1 MVGFKQP
8 LPLDRRVESPFD
20 VLSVAPDADE
30 EEIKEAYR
38 ERIKEAHPDHGG
50 SAREFQLVRA
60 AYEEIKNGDAAVEG
74 EASGGDEGS
83 TAEAVA
89 GDTPEPEREEPQRT
103 QRCRVEYLNYEVL
116 DDHGWDVDDED
127 LFEVA
132 ADGGLDRED
141 YGQFWVRPRESLLEA
156 AERHG
161 FAWPFACRGGACA
174 NCAII
179 ILEGEMRTRVD
190 HVLPPEMLE
199 KGFQLSCNGMPVSD
213 ELQVLYNVK
222 SMPELE
228 ELLLPPRP
236 WEQAH
241 DD

>member
-1 MVGFKQP
+1 MVGFIAVMSLKTG
-8 LPLDRRVESPFD
+8 VESPFD
-20 VLSVAPDADE
+20 VLSVDPDADPE
-30 EEIKEAYR
+30 AIKEAYR
-38 ERIKEAHPDHGG
+38 ERVKDAHPDHGG

-60 AYEEIKNGDAAVEG
+60 AYEEIKGGAAAVDGEDNGDEQ
-74 EASGGDEGS
+74 SGADVPAGDE
-83 TAEAVA
+83 AEA
-89 GDTPEPEREEPQRT
+89 EPERQQRS
-103 QRCRVEYLNYEVL
+103 RVEYLNYEVL
-116 DDHGWDVDDED
+116 DDHGWDMDDED
-127 LFEVA
+127 LFEMA

-179 ILEGEMRTRVD
+179 VLTGEVQTRVD

-199 KGFQLSCNGMPVSD
+199 RGFQLSCNGMPMTD
-213 ELQVLYNVK
+213 DLQILYNVK
-222 SMPELE
+222 YMPELE
-228 ELLLPPRP
+228 DLLLPPRP
-236 WEQAH
+236 FEQAH

>member
-1 MVGFKQP
+1 MLGFIRLIP
-8 LPLDRRVESPFD
+8 LEAGVESPFD
-20 VLSVAPDADE
+20 VLSVEPDADS

-38 ERIKEAHPDHGG
+38 ERVKDAHPDHGG
-50 SAREFQLVRA
+50 STREFQLVRA
-60 AYEEIKNGDAAVEG
+60 AYEEIKDGEAAVGG
-74 EASGGDEGS
+74 EDG
-83 TAEAVA
+83 TAERSDERVGPTGASDEA
-89 GDTPEPEREEPQRT
+89 EAEPERPERS
-103 QRCRVEYLNYEVL
+103 RVEYLNYEVL
-116 DDHGWDVDDED
+116 DDHGWDLDDD
-127 LFEVA
+127 RLFEMA

-179 ILEGEMRTRVD
+179 VLKGEVQTRVD

-199 KGFQLSCNGMPVSD
+199 KGFQLSCNGMPMTD
-213 ELQVLYNVK
+213 ELQILYNVK
-222 SMPELE
+222 YVPELE
-228 ELLLPPRP
+228 DLLLPPRP
-236 WEQAH
+236 FEQAH

>member
-1 MVGFKQP
+1 MLGFIAVMSLEP
-8 LPLDRRVESPFD
+8 GVESPFD
-20 VLSVAPDADE
+20 VLSVDPDADPE
-30 EEIKEAYR
+30 AIKEAYR
-38 ERIKEAHPDHGG
+38 ERVKDAHPDHGG

-60 AYEEIKNGDAAVEG
+60 AYEEIKDGTAAVDG
-74 EASGGDEGS
+74 EDGADERPSSGQAASD
-83 TAEAVA
+83 
-89 GDTPEPEREEPQRT
+89 EPEADPERQERS
-103 QRCRVEYLNYEVL
+103 RVEYLNYEVL
-116 DDHGWDVDDED
+116 DDHGWDIDDDE
-127 LFEVA
+127 LFEMA

-179 ILEGEMRTRVD
+179 VLEGDVQTRVD

-199 KGFQLSCNGMPVSD
+199 KGFQLSCNGMPMTD
-213 ELQVLYNVK
+213 ELQILYNVK
-222 SMPELE
+222 YMPELE
-228 ELLLPPRP
+228 DLLLPPRP
-236 WEQAH
+236 FEQAH

>member
-1 MVGFKQP
+1 M
-8 LPLDRRVESPFD
+8 ESPFD
-20 VLSVAPDADE
+20 VLSVDPDADA
-30 EEIKEAYR
+30 EEIQEAYR
-38 ERIKEAHPDHGG
+38 ERIKDAHPDHGG

-60 AYEEIKNGDAAVEG
+60 AYEEIKDGGAEEAVDGEGGEERSPGERAAGAGAAGEEG
-74 EASGGDEGS
+74 ERPAR
-83 TAEAVA
+83 
-89 GDTPEPEREEPQRT
+89 ER
-103 QRCRVEYLNYEVL
+103 RCRVEYLNYEVL
-116 DDHGWDVDDED
+116 DDHGWDVDDEE

-222 SMPELE
+222 AMPELE

-236 WEQAH
+236 FEQAH

>member
-1 MVGFKQP
+1 MLGFIAVMS
-8 LPLDRRVESPFD
+8 LDAGVESPFD
-20 VLSVAPDADE
+20 VLSVDPDADPE
-30 EEIKEAYR
+30 AIKEAYR
-38 ERIKEAHPDHGG
+38 ERVKDAHPDHGG

-60 AYEEIKNGDAAVEG
+60 AYEEIKGGAAAVDGEDNGDEQSSADVPA
-74 EASGGDEGS
+74 GDE
-83 TAEAVA
+83 AEA
-89 GDTPEPEREEPQRT
+89 EPARQQRS
-103 QRCRVEYLNYEVL
+103 RVEYLNYEVL
-116 DDHGWDVDDED
+116 DDHGWDMDDED
-127 LFEVA
+127 LFEMA

-179 ILEGEMRTRVD
+179 VLTGEVQTRVD

-199 KGFQLSCNGMPVSD
+199 RGFQLSCNGMPMTD
-213 ELQVLYNVK
+213 DLQILYNVK
-222 SMPELE
+222 YMPELE
-228 ELLLPPRP
+228 DLLLPPRP
-236 WEQAH
+236 FEQAH

>member
-1 MVGFKQP
+1 M
-8 LPLDRRVESPFD
+8 ESPFD
-20 VLSVAPDADE
+20 VLSVEPGADE
-30 EEIKEAYR
+30 AEIKEAYR
-38 ERIKEAHPDHGG
+38 ERIKDAHPDHGG
-50 SAREFQLVRA
+50 SAREFQLVKA
-60 AYEEIKNGDAAVEG
+60 AYEELKDGGSEAVGEDGDGG
-74 EASGGDEGS
+74 EDRSPAER
-83 TAEAVA
+83 AEAA
-89 GDTPEPEREEPQRT
+89 ASPAENGEQPRRE

-116 DDHGWDVDDED
+116 DDRGWDLDDPD
-127 LFEVA
+127 LMETA

-179 ILEGEMRTRVD
+179 VLEGDVRTRVD
-190 HVLPPEMLE
+190 HVLPQEMLDQ
-199 KGFQLSCNGMPVSD
+199 GFQLSCNGMPVTD
-213 ELQVLYNVK
+213 ELQVVYNVK

-228 ELLLPPRP
+228 DLLLPPRP
-236 WEQAH
+236 FEQAH

>member
-1 MVGFKQP
+1 M
-8 LPLDRRVESPFD
+8 ESPFD
-20 VLSVAPDADE
+20 VLSVDPDADE

-38 ERIKEAHPDHGG
+38 DRVKDAHPDHGG

-60 AYEEIKNGDAAVEG
+60 AYEEIKDGDAVVE
-74 EASGGDEGS
+74 EDGDEDDESVEQAAPATSPG
-83 TAEAVA
+83 EN
-89 GDTPEPEREEPQRT
+89 GEEPRRR

-116 DDHGWDVDDED
+116 DDHGWDVDDDD
-127 LFEVA
+127 LMEMA

-179 ILEGEMRTRVD
+179 VLKGEMRTRVD
-190 HVLPPEMLE
+190 HVLPPEMLD

-236 WEQAH
+236 FEQAH

>member
-1 MVGFKQP
+1 MLGFIAVMS
-8 LPLDRRVESPFD
+8 LGAGVESPFD
-20 VLSVAPDADE
+20 VLSVDPDADS

-38 ERIKEAHPDHGG
+38 ERVKDAHPDHGG

-60 AYEEIKNGDAAVEG
+60 AYEEIKDGEAAVDG
-74 EASGGDEGS
+74 EDRAAEQSDERMGS
-83 TAEAVA
+83 TGASDEAEA
-89 GDTPEPEREEPQRT
+89 EPERQERS
-103 QRCRVEYLNYEVL
+103 RVEYLNYEVL
-116 DDHGWDVDDED
+116 DDHGWDLDDD
-127 LFEVA
+127 GLFEVA

-179 ILEGEMRTRVD
+179 VLEGEVQTRVD

-199 KGFQLSCNGMPVSD
+199 KGFQLSCNGMPMTD
-213 ELQVLYNVK
+213 ELQILYNVK
-222 SMPELE
+222 YISELE
-228 ELLLPPRP
+228 DLLLPPRP
-236 WEQAH
+236 FEQAH

>member
-1 MVGFKQP
+1 M
-8 LPLDRRVESPFD
+8 ESPFD
-20 VLSVAPDADE
+20 VLSVAPDADD

-60 AYEEIKNGDAAVEG
+60 AYEEIKDGDAAVEG
-74 EASGGDEGS
+74 EASGSDEGAVGGAVGES
-83 TAEAVA
+83 PEAGGA
-89 GDTPEPEREEPQRT
+89 DPRRME
-103 QRCRVEYLNYEVL
+103 RCRVEYLNYEVL
-116 DDHGWDVDDED
+116 DDHGWDVEDEG

-179 ILEGEMRTRVD
+179 IIEGEMRTRVD

-222 SMPELE
+222 HMPELE

>member
-1 MVGFKQP
+1 MRLLALGT
-8 LPLDRRVESPFD
+8 RVESPFD
-20 VLSVAPDADE
+20 VLSVEPDADE
-30 EEIKEAYR
+30 AEIKEAYR
-38 ERIKEAHPDHGG
+38 ERIKNAHPDHGG

-60 AYEEIKNGDAAVEG
+60 AYEEIKDGGGDAAGEDGNEG
-74 EASGGDEGS
+74 EDRSPAEQAAAAASPGEDEQ
-83 TAEAVA
+83 
-89 GDTPEPEREEPQRT
+89 PRRE

-116 DDHGWDVDDED
+116 DDHGWGVDDPD
-127 LFEVA
+127 LMEMA

-174 NCAII
+174 NCAVIV
-179 ILEGEMRTRVD
+179 LEGEMRTRVD

-199 KGFQLSCNGMPVSD
+199 KGFQLSCNGMPVTD

-228 ELLLPPRP
+228 DLLLPPRP
-236 WEQAH
+236 FEQAH